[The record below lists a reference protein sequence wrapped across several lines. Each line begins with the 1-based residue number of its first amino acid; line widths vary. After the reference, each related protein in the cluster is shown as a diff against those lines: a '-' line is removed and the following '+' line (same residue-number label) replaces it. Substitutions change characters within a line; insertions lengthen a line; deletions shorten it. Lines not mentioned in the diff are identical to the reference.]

1 MNPFEVYQNYLAL
14 KLHFTTDYD
23 FFKYNG
29 KVSASINSFEK
40 RKDKYQFLKLSKK
53 LSDDQILEFL
63 ISNFIINKTWIGDFD
78 KASWRDH
85 QKTIQSLQY
94 VFKNDLEILLTPVE
108 NFDILFNSDE
118 GKHPRLIKAYL
129 GKKISLE
136 TLVIL
141 EKVLQYRTRFDERI
155 NEKFIWPKLSKL
167 IDDYGPFLN
176 VDVKAFRMKTLVI
189 VQESI

>member
-1 MNPFEVYQNYLAL
+1 M
-14 KLHFTTDYD
+14 
-23 FFKYNG
+23 
-29 KVSASINSFEK
+29 
-40 RKDKYQFLKLSKK
+40 
-53 LSDDQILEFL
+53 
-63 ISNFIINKTWIGDFD
+63 
-78 KASWRDH
+78 
-85 QKTIQSLQY
+85 
-94 VFKNDLEILLTPVE
+94 TPVE

-167 IDDYGPFLN
+167 IDDYDPFLN